1 VSERTHVKLPAGAT
15 PPLRVFISGV
25 PQKEGEDFVVKDDEL
40 VFARKLDKEGRLGF
54 WRWTSI
60 FLGLVGTYR
69 KNDVV
74 DVHWTAADGKTQVV
88 SGLPFEP

>member
-1 VSERTHVKLPAGAT
+1 VTDGTHVPLPPGAT

-25 PQKEGEDFVVKDDEL
+25 QQQEGKDFVIRDDEL
-40 VFARKLDKEGRLGF
+40 VFTRRLDKEGRLGF

-74 DVHWTAADGKTQVV
+74 DVHWTADGKTQVAT
-88 SGLPFEP
+88 GLPFEP

>member
-1 VSERTHVKLPAGAT
+1 MTRVELPPGAK
-15 PPLRVFISGV
+15 PPLRVFVSGV
-25 PQKEGEDFVVKDDEL
+25 AQEEGKDFTVQGDAI
-40 VFARKLDKEGRLGF
+40 VFTRTLAKEGRLGF